1 MIPSFILAKKEVT
14 YGVDP
19 VATAANVIW
28 GENVRHRIL
37 GAAVK
42 TEPSKPGLAPTVDTV
57 PYGQA
62 VEVTFEVPLSAS
74 GTAGTAPKWGPLAQ
88 ACSFSETLVAVTSV
102 TYARR
107 VDPAV
112 SDSLAITYRTGRR
125 RHLILG
131 ARGRMGLK
139 LVAGQRPMLTFTFVG
154 LYSPV
159 AIAAQPVQ
167 ADATWTGWATAQ
179 PIAQGRTTFAFNAVN
194 TALRELTQEPSEN
207 TLFNDLPHQEN
218 VQLLGELAFTGRLK
232 ATTPLPSALNL
243 ETLWEA
249 GTIVTAAVV
258 HESVAGS
265 IVTINMKG
273 QIDQP
278 EYAEEKGEDVFTV
291 PFKLKPSAMAN
302 DDDISIVLT

>member
-1 MIPSFILAKKEVT
+1 MIPSFIWAKKEVT
-14 YGVDP
+14 YGVDS

-28 GENVRHRIL
+28 AESVRHCIL
-37 GAAVK
+37 GGAVK
-42 TEPSKPGLAPTVDTV
+42 TEPAKPGVAPTEDTV

-62 VEVTFEVPLSAS
+62 VEVTFEVPLTGS

-88 ACSFSETLVAVTSV
+88 ACSLSETLVAVTSV

-112 SDSLAITYRTGRR
+112 SDSLSITYRIDRR
-125 RHLILG
+125 KHQING
-131 ARGRMGLK
+131 ARGRMGVK

-154 LYSPV
+154 LYAPV
-159 AIAAQPVQ
+159 ATAAKPVQ
-167 ADATWTGWATAQ
+167 ADATWTGWTKAQ

-194 TALRELTQEPSEN
+194 TALRELTLEPSEN

-218 VQLLGELAFTGRLK
+218 VQLLGELAWTGRLK

-249 GTIVTAAVV
+249 GTIVTAALV
-258 HESVAGS
+258 HESTAGS
-265 IVTINMKG
+265 IVTVNMKG

-278 EYAEEKGEDVFTV
+278 EYAEEKGEDTFTV

-302 DDDISIVLT
+302 DDDLSIVLT